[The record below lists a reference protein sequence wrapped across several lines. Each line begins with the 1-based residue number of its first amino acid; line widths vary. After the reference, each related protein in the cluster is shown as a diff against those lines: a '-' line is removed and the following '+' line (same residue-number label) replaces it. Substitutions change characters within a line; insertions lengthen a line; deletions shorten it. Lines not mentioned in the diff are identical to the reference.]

1 MRIVKNTFLLILV
14 FFIFAC
20 ANTETV
26 MRNDKGET
34 RYCYL
39 RDDSTIKSIGAVTE
53 YSKCVNDAGTAG
65 FRKVQ

>member
-1 MRIVKNTFLLILV
+1 MHTRKNYLLWSLI
-14 FFIFAC
+14 FFISAC

-26 MRNDKGET
+26 MRNEKGET

>member
-1 MRIVKNTFLLILV
+1 MRYLKKCHLVTLV
-14 FFIFAC
+14 FFIVAC

-39 RDDSTIKSIGAVTE
+39 RDDGTTNSIGAVTE

-65 FRKVQ
+65 FRKMQ